1 MRFYCRVLCLSHACC
16 LPQGAKQDGLR
27 CVAFLFRRGSGSPF
41 VRSQMSRDYRAYL
54 VHFGIVR
61 FVWRFRRVTKGR
73 GNGRTK
79 PAVQRGCSLAQLYWP
94 CRVFH
99 GEYAGAEMW
108 KPHCG
113 LSGLSSC
120 DSRSCAFHVG
130 RACALYAGVER
141 FRSIGDLTGSDL
153 WPVKS
158 CITARQQA
166 EPAQPAAASGSRT
179 AATRVHGKPRP
190 ALIYGRTGRA
200 VYRCYLFALSET

>member
-1 MRFYCRVLCLSHACC
+1 MSCVCLTPAVCRRAPNRTACDVLRSYSAVGRDRHSCILKGHAVIGIRRFTSGTSLIYGDPDRERGNAGTELA
-16 LPQGAKQDGLR
+16 A
-27 CVAFLFRRGSGSPF
+27 RRGG
-41 VRSQMSRDYRAYL
+41 
-54 VHFGIVR
+54 HF
-61 FVWRFRRVTKGR
+61 
-73 GNGRTK
+73 
-79 PAVQRGCSLAQLYWP
+79 AQSYWP